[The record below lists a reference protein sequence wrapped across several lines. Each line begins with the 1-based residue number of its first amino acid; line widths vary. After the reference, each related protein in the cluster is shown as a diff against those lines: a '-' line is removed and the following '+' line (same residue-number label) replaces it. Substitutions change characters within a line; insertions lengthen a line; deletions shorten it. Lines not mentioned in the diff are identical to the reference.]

1 MASLAM
7 TVLFLV
13 QPCPR
18 FIMNAAI
25 LHGEISPEAGPDEQ
39 DTLVQVEAVS
49 RALVEL
55 GYTPAAVPLSL
66 DLNKAISSLKN
77 LNPKFVFNLVESV
90 EGQGQWIHL
99 APALLDFLNLPYTG
113 AGKDAIYLTSNK
125 LLAKHFLQ
133 AAGIDTP
140 PWASFK
146 TVAAEAVSFAPPYI
160 IKSVWEHASIGLDE
174 SAVLREKSQLKS
186 LLESRAK
193 KFGGEWFVE
202 QYIPGREFN
211 LSLLTFEDGPQVLPP
226 AEIRFVDFPGDKPKL
241 VDYRAK
247 WEEDSFEYQHTVRSF
262 DFPSADAELVSRL
275 KEIAIR
281 CWLRFNLRGY
291 ARVDFR
297 VDENGRPW
305 VLEIN
310 INPCI
315 SPDSGFVAAAA
326 RAGLSFAAVIQRIVD
341 DARRSKNNH

>member
-1 MASLAM
+1 M
-7 TVLFLV
+7 
-13 QPCPR
+13 
-18 FIMNAAI
+18 MNAAI
-25 LHGEISPEAGPDEQ
+25 LHGEISPNAGQDEQ
-39 DTLVQVEAVS
+39 DTLVQMAAVS
-49 RALVEL
+49 GALAEL
-55 GYTPAAVPLSL
+55 GYSPAAVPVSL
-66 DLNKAISSLKN
+66 DLNKAVASLKN
-77 LNPKFVFNLVESV
+77 INPKFVFNLVESI

-133 AAGIDTP
+133 AAGVDTP

-146 TVAAEAVSFAPPYI
+146 KVAAEPVSFEPPYI
-160 IKSVWEHASIGLDE
+160 IKSVWEHASIGMDE
-174 SAVLREKSQLKS
+174 RSVLHDKSQLPAA
-186 LLESRAK
+186 LESRVK
-193 KFGGEWFVE
+193 KLGGEWFVE

-211 LSLLTFEDGPQVLPP
+211 LSLLASAKAPQVLPP
-226 AEIRFVDFPGDKPKL
+226 AEIRFVDFPEDKPKL

-247 WEEDSFEYQHTVRSF
+247 WDEASFEYQHTVRSF
-262 DFPSADAELVSRL
+262 EFPATDANLLL
-275 KEIAIR
+275 KLKAIATQ
-281 CWLRFNLRGY
+281 CWHLFNLRGY

-305 VLEIN
+305 ALEVN

-326 RAGLSFAAVIQRIVD
+326 RAGLSFAAVIERIVD
-341 DARRSKNNH
+341 DALRSKKNH